1 MVRKTIKEEYDNIAK
16 LSGYFGNVVLTD
28 WQAAVLHARASPCR
42 AHIMVRKPYWN
53 PTTLEVAGTHAWAWT
68 SML

>member
-1 MVRKTIKEEYDNIAK
+1 MVRKSIKEEYDNIAK

-42 AHIMVRKPYWN
+42 AHIMVSIHPV
-53 PTTLEVAGTHAWAWT
+53 L
-68 SML
+68 